1 MKLYHGTNAE
11 ILRIDLKE
19 SRVDKD
25 FGIGF
30 YLTPDKQVAQR
41 QAERK
46 FEQYGVGEARVYE
59 YTIDDNALQALKVLQ
74 FDSYTMEWARFVL
87 MNRKNRTR
95 TQVHNY
101 DIVIG
106 PIADDVI
113 GYQIRRVEEGIITEE
128 QFLEEIKYHT
138 ETIQYMF
145 ATDMAIQSLQRSWA
159 GKKHS

>member
-19 SRVDKD
+19 SRVGKD

-46 FEQYGVGEARVYE
+46 FEQYGVGKARVYE

-138 ETIQYMF
+138 VTIQYMF
-145 ATDMAIQSLQRSWA
+145 ATDMAIQSLQRS
-159 GKKHS
+159 

>member
-11 ILRIDLKE
+11 ILQIDLKD
-19 SRVDKD
+19 SRVGKD

-46 FEQYGVGEARVYE
+46 FEQYGVGGAYVYE
-59 YTIDDNALQALKVLQ
+59 YVVDDNELHTLQLLQ

-95 TQVHNY
+95 TQAHNY
-101 DIVIG
+101 DMVIG

-128 QFLEEIKYHT
+128 QFLEDIKYHT
-138 ETIQYMF
+138 VTIQYLF
-145 ATDMAIQSLQRSWA
+145 ATEKAIQLLQRP
-159 GKKHS
+159 

>member
-11 ILRIDLKE
+11 ILQINLKE
-19 SRVDKD
+19 SRVGKD
-25 FGIGF
+25 FGLGF

-74 FDSYTMEWARFVL
+74 FGSYTMEWARFVL

-138 ETIQYMF
+138 VTIQYMF
-145 ATDMAIQSLQRSWA
+145 ATDMAIQLLQRS
-159 GKKHS
+159 

>member
-11 ILRIDLKE
+11 IQRIDLKE
-19 SRVDKD
+19 SRVGKD

-138 ETIQYMF
+138 VTIQYMF
-145 ATDMAIQSLQRSWA
+145 ATDMAIQSLQRS
-159 GKKHS
+159 

>member
-19 SRVDKD
+19 SRVGKD

-74 FDSYTMEWARFVL
+74 LDSYTMEWARFVL

-138 ETIQYMF
+138 VTIQYMF
-145 ATDMAIQSLQRSWA
+145 ATDMAIQSLQRS
-159 GKKHS
+159 

>member
-19 SRVDKD
+19 SRVGKD

-59 YTIDDNALQALKVLQ
+59 YTIDDNALKALKVLQ

-128 QFLEEIKYHT
+128 QFLEEIKYHIV
-138 ETIQYMF
+138 TIQYMF
-145 ATDMAIQSLQRSWA
+145 ATDMAIQLLQRS
-159 GKKHS
+159 

>member
-1 MKLYHGTNAE
+1 MHETLSWNQCRDTANRPQRKS
-11 ILRIDLKE
+11 
-19 SRVDKD
+19 SRQD

-74 FDSYTMEWARFVL
+74 FDCYTMEWARFVL

-101 DIVIG
+101 DVVIG

-138 ETIQYMF
+138 VTIQYMF
-145 ATDMAIQSLQRSWA
+145 ATDMAIQLLQRS
-159 GKKHS
+159 

>member
-1 MKLYHGTNAE
+1 MG
-11 ILRIDLKE
+11 
-19 SRVDKD
+19 KD
-25 FGIGF
+25 FGLGF
-30 YLTPDKQVAQR
+30 YLTPDRQVAQR

-74 FDSYTMEWARFVL
+74 FDCYTMEWARFVL

-101 DIVIG
+101 DVVIG

-138 ETIQYMF
+138 VTIQYMF
-145 ATDMAIQSLQRSWA
+145 ATDMAIQLLQRS
-159 GKKHS
+159 

>member
-11 ILRIDLKE
+11 ILQIDLKE
-19 SRVDKD
+19 SRVGKD

-74 FDSYTMEWARFVL
+74 FDCYTMEWARFVL

-101 DIVIG
+101 DVVIG

-138 ETIQYMF
+138 VTIQYMF
-145 ATDMAIQSLQRSWA
+145 ATDMAIQLLQGS
-159 GKKHS
+159 

>member
-19 SRVDKD
+19 SRVGKD

-46 FEQYGVGEARVYE
+46 FEQYGVGKARVYE

-128 QFLEEIKYHT
+128 QFLDEIKYHT
-138 ETIQYMF
+138 VTIQYMF
-145 ATDMAIQSLQRSWA
+145 ATDMAIQLLQRS
-159 GKKHS
+159 

>member
-1 MKLYHGTNAE
+1 MKLYHGTNAV

-19 SRVDKD
+19 SRVGKD

-138 ETIQYMF
+138 VTIQYMF
-145 ATDMAIQSLQRSWA
+145 ATDMAIQSLQRS
-159 GKKHS
+159 

>member
-1 MKLYHGTNAE
+1 MKLYQGTNAE
-11 ILRIDLKE
+11 ILQIDLKE
-19 SRVDKD
+19 SRVGKD

-74 FDSYTMEWARFVL
+74 FDCYTMEWARFVL

-101 DIVIG
+101 DVVIG

-138 ETIQYMF
+138 VTIQYMF
-145 ATDMAIQSLQRSWA
+145 ATDMAIQLLQRS
-159 GKKHS
+159 

>member
-19 SRVDKD
+19 SRVGKD

-59 YTIDDNALQALKVLQ
+59 YTIDDKALQALKVLQ

-128 QFLEEIKYHT
+128 QFLEEIKYHIV
-138 ETIQYMF
+138 TIQYMF
-145 ATDMAIQSLQRSWA
+145 ATDMAIQLLQRS
-159 GKKHS
+159 

>member
-1 MKLYHGTNAE
+1 MKLYHGTNAV
-11 ILRIDLKE
+11 IQNIDLNE
-19 SRVDKD
+19 SRVGKD
-25 FGIGF
+25 FGLGF

-46 FEQYGVGEARVYE
+46 FEQYGVGNACVYE
-59 YTIDDNALQALKVLQ
+59 YIFDDNAQQSLKVLH

-87 MNRKNRTR
+87 MNRKKRTR
-95 TQVHNY
+95 TQIHDY

-128 QFLEEIKYHT
+128 QFLDEIKYHT
-138 ETIQYMF
+138 VTIQYMF
-145 ATDMAIQSLQRSWA
+145 ATDKAVQLLQRP
-159 GKKHS
+159 